1 MITRNDTILLLT
13 ELQEQGIDTGKLVE
27 VALRSSEVN
36 MTVIKFIN
44 SHRPF
49 EANKFY
55 EKIRKS
61 YNDKKSTLYRNIVK
75 ENLDDPNDALTTLAS
90 LNLQILLYS
99 KNVDD
104 KQMFLRHMRFEEI
117 CAALLNYSKKYDLV
131 PCIKLLQRIKAD
143 LKAFQYFNREV

>member
-75 ENLDDPNDALTTLAS
+75 ENLDDPNDVLTTLAS

>member
-27 VALRSSEVN
+27 VALRSTEANV
-36 MTVIKFIN
+36 TVIKFIN

-75 ENLDDPNDALTTLAS
+75 ENLDDPNDVLTTLAS

>member
-1 MITRNDTILLLT
+1 
-13 ELQEQGIDTGKLVE
+13 
-27 VALRSSEVN
+27 

-75 ENLDDPNDALTTLAS
+75 ENLDDPNDVLTTLAS

>member
-27 VALRSSEVN
+27 LALRSSEVN
-36 MTVIKFIN
+36 VTVIKFIN

-75 ENLDDPNDALTTLAS
+75 ENLDDPNDVLTTLAS

-104 KQMFLRHMRFEEI
+104 KQMFLRHMRLEEI

>member
-13 ELQEQGIDTGKLVE
+13 ELQEQGVDTGKLVE

-36 MTVIKFIN
+36 VTVIKFIN

-75 ENLDDPNDALTTLAS
+75 ENLDDPNDVLTTLAS

>member
-27 VALRSSEVN
+27 VALRSPEANV
-36 MTVIKFIN
+36 TVIKFIN

-75 ENLDDPNDALTTLAS
+75 ENLDDPNDVLTTLAS

-117 CAALLNYSKKYDLV
+117 CAALLDYSKKYDLV

>member
-13 ELQEQGIDTGKLVE
+13 ELEDKGIDVSKLLE
-27 VALRSSEVN
+27 VAIKSPEVN
-36 MTVIKFIN
+36 VGVVRFIN

-61 YNDKKSTLYRNIVK
+61 YNLKRSTLYKNIVN
-75 ENLDDPNDALTTLAS
+75 EDLSDPNEVLTTLAS
-90 LNLQILLYS
+90 LNLQILLIARG
-99 KNVDD
+99 VED

-117 CAALLNYSKKYDLV
+117 CTVLLNYSKTYDLV
-131 PCIKLLQRIKAD
+131 PCIKLLQAIKAD
-143 LKAFQYFNREV
+143 LKAFQYFNKGE

>member
-27 VALRSSEVN
+27 VALRSTEANV
-36 MTVIKFIN
+36 TVIKFIN

-75 ENLDDPNDALTTLAS
+75 ENLDDPNEVLTTLAS

>member
-27 VALRSSEVN
+27 LALRSSEVN
-36 MTVIKFIN
+36 VTVIKFIN

-75 ENLDDPNDALTTLAS
+75 ENLDDPNDVLTTLAS

>member
-27 VALRSSEVN
+27 VALRSPEATV
-36 MTVIKFIN
+36 TVIKFIN

-75 ENLDDPNDALTTLAS
+75 ENLDDPNDVLTTLAS